1 MHPLH
6 NVIWQALTT
15 RQAELAEVDGEAR
28 RFPPEVTLL
37 AGMSAPSSQNYSS
50 LASLMKPGETTA
62 LFFDTFAEA
71 PIADPAPSLALI
83 ESAPL
88 LRMVHSGEMAPA
100 ATADGVL
107 ELSEQ
112 DVPEMVALAKLTRP
126 GPFAARTRQLGKY
139 LGIRR
144 DGTLASLAGERLRL
158 PGFTEVS
165 AVCTHPAH
173 LGHGYA
179 ATLMSIIIRQIIE
192 RGETAFLHVRATN
205 ARAISLYQ
213 RLNFTSS
220 MDVQL
225 IVLRRK

>member
-15 RQAELAEVDGEAR
+15 RQARLAEVAGDAR
-28 RFPPEVTLL
+28 RFLPEVTLL
-37 AGMSAPSSQNYSS
+37 AGLSTPTPQNYSS
-50 LASLMKPGETTA
+50 LASLTKPGETTA
-62 LFFDTFAEA
+62 LFFDTVAEA
-71 PIADPAPSLALI
+71 PSADPVPGLTLI

-88 LRMVHSGEMAPA
+88 LRMVHSGEMPPA
-100 ATADGVL
+100 ATADGIV
-107 ELSEQ
+107 ELGEP

-144 DGTLASLAGERLRL
+144 DGMLVSLAGERLRL

-165 AVCTHPAH
+165 AVCTHPGY

-179 ATLMSIIIRQIIE
+179 ATLMSIIIQQIIE
-192 RGETAFLHVRATN
+192 RGETPFLHVRAGN
-205 ARAISLYQ
+205 ARAVQLYR

-220 MDVQL
+220 VDVQL
-225 IVLRRK
+225 IVLRRN